1 MTSSDT
7 STALTYEKFSALL
20 ESGRPIE
27 DAELEASWLEGKDL
41 RDAQFLNCSFEPE
54 GDFNSVDFRES
65 SWKNTQFP
73 ACTFKSCDLR
83 EAKFENCSFYYAD
96 TRAGGCFRHADLSNV
111 EFHNCD
117 LRLTIFPYSQMFCI
131 TFQNSRLTGASL
143 AGCDFGKVAGKRA
156 LKTRATF
163 TDCQLNYA
171 TLSDL
176 DLEECIL
183 TDCDLTSSNL
193 SNTNLTNAD
202 LKRNTLSD
210 AETEDLDLTYAD
222 LRGADLGAL
231 FLTSLRGYR
240 GMIVSASQQHLL
252 LHGLGIKVDPD

>member
-1 MTSSDT
+1 MTSSDI
-7 STALTYEKFSALL
+7 SAALSFETFSALL
-20 ESGRPIE
+20 ESGRPII
-27 DAELEASWLEGKDL
+27 DAELEATWLEGKDL
-41 RDAQFLNCSFEPE
+41 RDAQFFNCSFEP
-54 GDFNSVDFRES
+54 GCDFNAVDFRES
-65 SWKNTQFP
+65 SWKDSQFP
-73 ACTFKSCDLR
+73 ASTFKSCDLR
-83 EAKFENCSFYYAD
+83 DAKFENCSFYYAD

-117 LRLTIFPYSQMFCI
+117 LRLTTFPYSQMFCI
-131 TFQNSRLTGASL
+131 AFQNSRLTGASL
-143 AGCDFGKVAGKRA
+143 EGCDFGKVAGKRA

-202 LKRNTLSD
+202 LKRSTLSD
-210 AETEDLDLTYAD
+210 AETEGLDLTYAD
-222 LRGADLGAL
+222 LRGTNLGAL
-231 FLTSLRGYR
+231 FLTTLRGYR
-240 GMIVSASQQHLL
+240 GMLISASQQHLL
-252 LHGLGIKVDPD
+252 LQGLGIKVEPD

>member
-1 MTSSDT
+1 MTSSAT
-7 STALTYEKFSALL
+7 SLALTFETFSDLL
-20 ESGRPIE
+20 KSGSPIE
-27 DAELEASWLEGKDL
+27 DAELESSWLESKIL
-41 RDAQFLNCSFEPE
+41 RDMQFRNCSIESGSEFH
-54 GDFNSVDFRES
+54 SIDFRES
-65 SWKNTQFP
+65 SWKDTKFP
-73 ACTFKSCDLR
+73 ASTFKNCDLR
-83 EAKFENCSFYYAD
+83 EAKFENCCFYSAD
-96 TRAGGCFRHADLSNV
+96 TRAGGCFRHSDLSNV

-117 LRLTIFPYSQMFCI
+117 LRLTTFPYSQMFCI
-131 TFQNSRLTGASL
+131 SFQNSRLTGASL
-143 AGCDFGKVAGKRA
+143 VGCDFGKIAGRRA

-193 SNTNLTNAD
+193 TNTNLTNAD
-202 LKRNTLSD
+202 LQRSMLSD
-210 AETEDLDLTYAD
+210 AETHDLDLTYAD

-240 GMIVSASQQHLL
+240 GMIVSASQQHQL

>member
-1 MTSSDT
+1 MTSSDI
-7 STALTYEKFSALL
+7 SEALTFNTFSALL
-20 ESGRPIE
+20 QSGKPIE
-27 DAELEASWLEGKDL
+27 DAELDASWLEGKDL
-41 RDAQFLNCSFEPE
+41 REVAFHNCSFEP
-54 GDFNSVDFRES
+54 GSDFNGIDFRES
-65 SWKNTQFP
+65 RWKDTQFP

-83 EAKFENCSFYYAD
+83 DAKFENCSFYYAD

-117 LRLTIFPYSQMFCI
+117 LRLTTFPYSQMFCI

-143 AGCDFGKVAGKRA
+143 EGCDFGKVAGKRA

-176 DLEECIL
+176 DLEECIM

-193 SNTNLTNAD
+193 TNTNLTNAD
-202 LKRNTLSD
+202 LKRTTLSD
-210 AETEDLDLTYAD
+210 AETDDLDLTYAD
-222 LRGADLGAL
+222 LRGANLGAM

-240 GMIVSASQQHLL
+240 GMMISANQQHLL
-252 LHGLGIKVDPD
+252 LQGLGIKVDPD